1 MCIWLKLCIKMNK
14 KIEYSCKKLKIDLF
28 LRLKPQNPTHEKI

>member
-1 MCIWLKLCIKMNK
+1 MNK

-28 LRLKPQNPTHEKI
+28 LRL